1 MNWKRTALVLAFIVG
16 FLGYEIFKQAHAQ
29 TYVTMSVAS
38 YHLDRETPRN
48 ERNWGLGFEQ
58 EVARDMRFAAGMYRN
73 SSRIDS
79 TYLGVSW
86 TPWHAGDFKFGGF
99 LGGFTGYAID
109 AKYGLLPVVTYERG
123 KWGANLTLA
132 PTQGGEKQSGVF
144 GLQLKYLLK

>member
-1 MNWKRTALVLAFIVG
+1 MRYFLALLFGALL
-16 FLGYEIFKQAHAQ
+16 LGECSKALSQ

-58 EVARDMRFAAGMYRN
+58 EVAKDVRFAAGMYRN

-86 TPWHAGDFKFGGF
+86 TPWRAGDFKFGGF

-144 GLQLKYLLK
+144 GLQLKYQLK